1 MVSDIV
7 ITVVFEAVI
16 SERDEAIRF
25 SIQIVCSST
34 CLLFSF
40 GVVGLRFFWGW
51 GWGGRYVFFGE
62 FFIGDSR
69 KIFGS

>member
-1 MVSDIV
+1 MSSDIGV
-7 ITVVFEAVI
+7 TVVFEAVI

-34 CLLFSF
+34 CLLFLF
-40 GVVGLRFFWGW
+40 GMVGLRFFWRG
-51 GWGGRYVFFGE
+51 GGRGYGFYGE
-62 FFIGDSR
+62 FFIDNSR